1 VTLKRRDF
9 ITLLGGMAATGP
21 LAARAQQPAMP
32 VIGSLSGSSAADPS
46 ATGVDAFRTGLRDAG
61 LIAGENVTILY
72 RYAEARYERLPALAA
87 ELVSYPVALI
97 FVADTASALAAK
109 AATGTIPIV
118 FALGSDPVKVGL
130 VASLNRP
137 GGNITGMTFLANTLP
152 AKVFDLLHETLPSAT
167 SVAFLVNP
175 TNPNTDSD
183 LADVRVAADKLG
195 RKLVVLRASTD
206 DEIKAA
212 AADASKRS
220 VGAFYADID
229 PFLASRREEIVALML
244 RNAIPT
250 IGPRRE
256 WTEAGA
262 LMSYGTRIADAQ
274 HQAGLYAGR
283 ILKGESPAAL
293 PVMLPTK
300 FEFVINLKTAK
311 SLGVTVPPTLL
322 VVADEVIE

>member
-1 VTLKRRDF
+1 MMQRREF
-9 ITLLGGMAATGP
+9 IGLVGAAAAAWP
-21 LAARAQQPAMP
+21 PAARAQGQVL
-32 VIGSLSGSSAADPS
+32 VIGSLSGGSAADAS
-46 ATGVDAFRTGLRDAG
+46 ATGVDAFRMGLRDAG
-61 LIAGENVTILY
+61 FVAGESVTIL
-72 RYAEARYERLPALAA
+72 RRFAEARYDLLPAMAA
-87 ELVSYPVALI
+87 ELVSRKVALI

-109 AATGTIPIV
+109 AATSTIPIV

-137 GGNITGMTFLANTLP
+137 GGNITGMSFLANTLP
-152 AKVFDLLHETLPSAT
+152 AKVFDLLHETLPDAT
-167 SVAFLVNP
+167 SVAFLINP
-175 TNPNTDSD
+175 ANPNTESD
-183 LADVRVAADKLG
+183 LADVRTAADKLG
-195 RKLVVLRASTD
+195 HKLIVLRASTD
-206 DEIKAA
+206 DEIKAR
-212 AADASKRS
+212 AADAVQQR

-229 PFLASRREEIVALML
+229 PFLASRRAEIVTLML
-244 RNAIPT
+244 RSEIPT

-311 SLGVTVPPTLL
+311 ALGLTIPPTLL

>member
-1 VTLKRRDF
+1 MTTRRTF
-9 ITLLGGMAATGP
+9 IAGLGAAAAWP
-21 LAARAQQPAMP
+21 LAARAQRANVP
-32 VIGSLSGSSAADPS
+32 VIGSLSGGSAADTL
-46 ATGVDAFRTGLRDAG
+46 ATGVEAFRMGLKEAG
-61 LIAGENVTILY
+61 LVAGEDVTILY
-72 RYAEARYERLPALAA
+72 RYAEARYERLPAFAA

-109 AATGTIPIV
+109 AATATIPIV

-130 VASLNRP
+130 VARINRP
-137 GGNITGMTFLANTLP
+137 GGNVTGMTFLANTLP
-152 AKVFDLLHETLPSAT
+152 AKVFDLLHETLPNAT

-175 TNPNTDSD
+175 ANPNTESD
-183 LADVRVAADKLG
+183 LADVRTAAEKLG
-195 RKLVVLRASTD
+195 HNLVILKASTD
-206 DEIKAA
+206 DQIKAA
-212 AADASKRS
+212 AVDAVQRH
-220 VGAFYADID
+220 VGAFYVDID

-300 FEFVINLKTAK
+300 FEFVINFKTAK
-311 SLGVTVPPTLL
+311 ALGLTVPPALL
-322 VVADEVIE
+322 VAADEVIE

>member
-1 VTLKRRDF
+1 MIARREF
-9 ITLLGGMAATGP
+9 ITLLGGAAAAWP
-21 LAARAQQPAMP
+21 LSARAQRQVP
-32 VIGSLSGSSAADPS
+32 VIGSLSGGSAADPS
-46 ATGVDAFRTGLRDAG
+46 AVDAFRMGLRDAG
-61 LIAGENVTILY
+61 FVAGESVTILPVF
-72 RYAEARYERLPALAA
+72 AEARYDRLPSMAA
-87 ELVSYPVALI
+87 ELVSRRVALI
-97 FVADTASALAAK
+97 FSADTASALAAK
-109 AATGTIPIV
+109 AATSTIPIV

-137 GGNITGMTFLANTLP
+137 GGNITGMSFMANTLP
-152 AKVFDLLHETLPSAT
+152 AKVFDLLHETLPNAT
-167 SVAFLVNP
+167 SVAFLINP
-175 TNPNTDSD
+175 ANPNTESD
-183 LADVRVAADKLG
+183 LADVRTAADKLG
-195 RKLVVLRASTD
+195 HKLIVLRASTD

-212 AADASKRS
+212 AADAVQQR

-229 PFLASRREEIVALML
+229 PFLASRREEIVTLML
-244 RNAIPT
+244 RSAIPT

-311 SLGVTVPPTLL
+311 ALGLTIPPTLL